1 MLIHK
6 PKKNFH
12 TVPKTSRSERR
23 HLVSAAPAI
32 YRCVDSLVS
41 PELAEDVAE
50 EEADGDHQH
59 DRLRDQA
66 ESRLVQ
72 LRGVH
77 LLADAGHKLAANL
90 APQTVCH
97 ARVQCG
103 HF

>member
-1 MLIHK
+1 MQWRK
-6 PKKNFH
+6 PHDWNAI
-12 TVPKTSRSERR
+12 T
-23 HLVSAAPAI
+23 LSAPRLPAKVRT
-32 YRCVDSLVS
+32 RCEDSLVS

-66 ESRLVQ
+66 EPRLVQ